1 MSELWDAFAAAFGLL
16 ARRDPDLLEIVALS
30 LRVSLVAL
38 VPSMLLGVPL
48 GALVAVARFP
58 GRRAAV
64 AVLNL
69 GMALPPVVIGLLVYL
84 VLSRS
89 GPLGGWGLLFTP
101 TALVIGQTVLVTPL
115 VAALSRQVFEDHWA
129 EYEETLRS
137 LGAGRLRAAM
147 TLVYEARHSLV
158 TVLLAGFGRA
168 ITEVG
173 VAIIVGGNINHL
185 TRIMTTAI
193 ALETSRGDLPL
204 ALGLGIVLLVI
215 SLGVN
220 ALALA
225 AQEAVRRAEA

>member
-1 MSELWDAFAAAFGLL
+1 MEELAQAFRSAL
-16 ARRDPDLLEIVALS
+16 AMIVARDPDLLEIVGLS
-30 LRVSLVAL
+30 LRVSAIAL
-38 VPSMLLGVPL
+38 VPSLLVGVPV
-48 GALVAVARFP
+48 GAALAMARFP
-58 GRRAAV
+58 GRGAV
-64 AVLNL
+64 LGLLNL

-89 GPLGGWGLLFTP
+89 GPLGGLGLLFTP

-115 VAALSRQVFEDHWA
+115 VAALSRQVFEDHWG
-129 EYEETLRS
+129 EYRETLRS
-137 LGAGRLRAAM
+137 LGARGPRAVA
-147 TLVYEARHSLV
+147 TLVFEARHSLV

-204 ALGLGIVLLVI
+204 ALGLGLVLIVV
-215 SLGVN
+215 SLAVN

-225 AQEAVRRAEA
+225 TQEAVRRAEA